1 VTELFK
7 ITVIY
12 MMKKFLLIFLPTH
25 GVLLDAITTS
35 SLITSFLITYAS
47 IFSLHILL
55 IIITVCLICTVVDAS
70 TINAFQAQL
79 DKFSM
84 HQAVKYDFTADLTG
98 SGNRSEAVTK
108 RYFFIY

>member
-1 VTELFK
+1 
-7 ITVIY
+7 
-12 MMKKFLLIFLPTH
+12 MMKKFLLIFLPTQ

-70 TINAFQAQL
+70 TINTFAAAA
-79 DKFSM
+79 M
-84 HQAVKYDFTADLTG
+84 FTATLSRRTRYCILTAAAAARNTIG
-98 SGNRSEAVTK
+98 LHR
-108 RYFFIY
+108 